1 MGYSIAGFTF
11 GVAVFLALTSMF
23 TDDFFSEVFVLAV
36 SGMILIASFL
46 MFRGI
51 LEKKKDCQ
59 VCSQKKL

>member
-36 SGMILIASFL
+36 SGMILIASLL

-59 VCSQKKL
+59 VCSQKNE